1 MCSFFSF
8 LSNGQGKYFYL
19 NAEQRKEAW
28 AKDENPDSHSYIV
41 KYFQE
46 KEQLA
51 IGSTVE
57 DKFNKYEF
65 VIVKGGFK
73 FVKDQ
78 INTKNDSV
86 EAEKWVRKLFQEID
100 AGLFDSETA
109 YLYCRDVEDRPEIRE
124 RITDSEDAYWYCKYV
139 EDRPEMRDLIIN
151 SQHAYLYCRDVEDR
165 PEIRER
171 ITDSED
177 AYWYCKYVEDRPE
190 MRELAEEG
198 GYYVD

>member
-19 NAEQRKEAW
+19 NAEQRKEVW
-28 AKDENPDSHSYIV
+28 AKDENPDSHSYII

-65 VIVKGGFK
+65 VIDDKLKDFK
-73 FVKDQ
+73 FIKDQ
-78 INTKNDSV
+78 INTRDDSV

-100 AGLFDSETA
+100 LDLFGSRAA
-109 YLYCRDVEDRPEIRE
+109 YLYCRHVEDTPEMRE
-124 RITDSEDAYWYCKYV
+124 RITDSCYAYWYCRYV
-139 EDRPEMRDLIIN
+139 EDRPEMRK
-151 SQHAYLYCRDVEDR
+151 
-165 PEIRER
+165 R
-171 ITDSED
+171 I
-177 AYWYCKYVEDRPE
+177 
-190 MRELAEEG
+190 
-198 GYYVD
+198 